1 MIDVSLFNRMDVENN
16 KRRIINNMQT
26 NPFRHKFIIAN
37 REWVVSNIA
46 MILGGRSYITEA
58 GAEFDYLKQIYQS
71 AVTTSKLTKKLENE
85 QKAIQ

>member
-1 MIDVSLFNRMDVENN
+1 
-16 KRRIINNMQT
+16 
-26 NPFRHKFIIAN
+26 
-37 REWVVSNIA
+37 

-85 QKAIQ
+85 QQAIQRRLMMMPYNQISHKVQVSDDNISDEP